1 MYEKNFTEFGKDIAK
16 ISSAVKL
23 YLTKDAPRIVG
34 IEATN
39 HFKRSF
45 NDGGFTNTNLIAW
58 KRSKRTDSGSI
69 WYGFEYGAK
78 SPVPDKHPRRWR
90 AKSAYKARKP
100 NAITNFSPAATKR
113 NTLTGSSTALRDSI
127 RYQVNPGV
135 TVVSSNMPYAR
146 IHNEGGTCSVFGR
159 GRAEIP
165 KRQFIGHSTKLN
177 EKLKQRI
184 LNDISKLIKKQ

>member
-16 ISSAVKL
+16 LNKAVKL

-34 IEATN
+34 VEAVN

-45 NDGGFTNTNLIAW
+45 NDGGFTNTNLIGW

-69 WYGFEYGAK
+69 WYGFQYGAK
-78 SPVPDKHPRRWR
+78 SPVPNNHPRRWKT
-90 AKSAYKARKP
+90 KSAYKARKP
-100 NAITNFSPAATKR
+100 NAITNFSPAAISRK
-113 NTLTGSSTALRDSI
+113 TLTGSSTALRDSI
-127 RYQVNPGV
+127 RYRIEPGK
-135 TVVSSNMPYAR
+135 TIVSSNMPYAR
-146 IHNEGGTCSVFGR
+146 IHNEGGTGSVFGK

-177 EKLKQRI
+177 ARIKQRI
-184 LNDISKLIKKQ
+184 LKDISKLIKKQ